1 MERKNIDIIKISDE
15 RNHNND
21 DNSDDFKYD
30 LPDIPGVPP
39 HELPEV
45 IEKIQKKRN
54 SIENAKQVTSSSSD
68 MSDDES
74 KAESGADDDDFK
86 DIDDSLFTNIENYI
100 SSISSLKK
108 TLPNNQT
115 TDEVE
120 KKDDDLNCEI
130 INNFPEE
137 ERSSKSP
144 EATKQQLMHNDPKAH
159 LQPITHSN
167 LGPIQNKSPKI
178 QPEHARYHPYEKKEV
193 KISPQKSLVNSK
205 ELNTQCTVSNTAT
218 ESNAALMPIK
228 KEFLMSPDN
237 KIDSTQMLQ
246 RGTTNDS

>member
-1 MERKNIDIIKISDE
+1 MTRKHIYSQLLTQVLYNKYILSKIK
-15 RNHNND
+15 
-21 DNSDDFKYD
+21 
-30 LPDIPGVPP
+30 
-39 HELPEV
+39 
-45 IEKIQKKRN
+45 
-54 SIENAKQVTSSSSD
+54 T
-68 MSDDES
+68 
-74 KAESGADDDDFK
+74 
-86 DIDDSLFTNIENYI
+86 NYI
-100 SSISSLKK
+100 YL
-108 TLPNNQT
+108 L
-115 TDEVE
+115 D
-120 KKDDDLNCEI
+120 
-130 INNFPEE
+130 
-137 ERSSKSP
+137 
-144 EATKQQLMHNDPKAH
+144 
-159 LQPITHSN
+159 